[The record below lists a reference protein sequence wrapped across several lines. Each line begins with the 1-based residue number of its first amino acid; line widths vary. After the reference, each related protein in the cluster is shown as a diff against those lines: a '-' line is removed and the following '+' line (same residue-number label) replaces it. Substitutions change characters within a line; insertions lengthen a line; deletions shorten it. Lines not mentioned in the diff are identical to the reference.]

1 VKIIFLWIIEID
13 GSKDIFVYH
22 HAIQGEGFKSLK
34 EGNKVES
41 EVSEDPK
48 GLQANKVRTTGQRND
63 LSFILGWGLPFLFK
77 DDCLIIG

>member
-1 VKIIFLWIIEID
+1 M
-13 GSKDIFVYH
+13 FVYH

-48 GLQANKVRTTGQRND
+48 GLQCKNNRSKERPLIYFGLGLT
-63 LSFILGWGLPFLFK
+63 LSFQG
-77 DDCLIIG
+77 